1 MKQNLNH
8 RIAKIIE
15 QRRLKRKLEQDLRS
29 VENELQVESARL
41 ESLSSM
47 LEKEKVDVEKLE
59 RTNITALFYS
69 VLGSREQ
76 QLEKERQELLATQ
89 LSFQQTKHQADFLE
103 RERDRILEQLKKL
116 KDVDLE
122 YMSLLSEKE
131 QFLRQSNQ
139 NVARELM
146 MLAEQ
151 VASLNSELNEIAE
164 AVAAGK
170 EAISS
175 LEQAIDALDGA
186 RSWGTWDM
194 LGGGLISTAIKHSRI
209 DDARISI
216 HEVEASMSRFRR
228 ELSDVRESIDLQI
241 NIEQF
246 ESFADYFFDGLIVDW
261 IVQSKIVDSLER
273 CKQGMV
279 GLGKAV
285 AELENLKRG
294 VQGQVR
300 KLTEQRKRLIEQA

>member
-194 LGGGLISTAIKHSRI
+194 LGGGLISTAIKYSRI